1 MLKIPAMSLIKNITF
16 PLYNAWGCDG
26 VIMSIDGGIKK
37 NTENGNGRGII
48 IKVVGIEFTVI
59 QKEIDHLHAV
69 VC

>member
-1 MLKIPAMSLIKNITF
+1 
-16 PLYNAWGCDG
+16 
-26 VIMSIDGGIKK
+26 MSIDRGIKK

-59 QKEIDHLHAV
+59 QKEIDHLHAG

>member
-1 MLKIPAMSLIKNITF
+1 MSLIKNITF

-59 QKEIDHLHAV
+59 QKEIGRLHAG